1 MTLFASQRLQFREL
15 RPDDVRPAYIG
26 WLNDP
31 AINRYLET
39 RFSPQDAESVHDFVT
54 AQAVTPH
61 TFLLRI
67 GETESGSHIGN
78 IKLGPI
84 NRNHSSA
91 QISLLIGARDMHG
104 KGYATE
110 AIRAVTKWGFS
121 EHGLMRIE
129 AGCYADNLGSLR
141 AFLKAGYSVE
151 GFMRSAV
158 NTTGN
163 ARSGVFWF
171 ARLAGDPAA

>member
-1 MTLFASQRLQFREL
+1 MTLFTSQRLRFREL
-15 RPDDVRPAYIG
+15 RPEDASPAYIG

-39 RFSPQDAESVHDFVT
+39 RFSPQDADSVRAFVT
-54 AQAVTPH
+54 AQAANPDI
-61 TFLLRI
+61 FLLRI
-67 GETESGSHIGN
+67 DQTESGTHIGN

-91 QISLLIGARDMHG
+91 HISLLIGARDMHG

-110 AIRAVTKWGFS
+110 AIRAVTQWGFS

-141 AFLKAGYSVE
+141 AFLKAGYTVE

-158 NTTGN
+158 NITGN
-163 ARSGVFWF
+163 VRSGVFWF
-171 ARLAGDPAA
+171 ARLATDPAA